1 MPELLRMPEVA
12 TGSTSAV
19 LSAWQVPVGQEY
31 AAGEVIAVLET
42 DKAVVDMEAE
52 AAGSLV
58 HLLAEAGQEV
68 ATGEPIAVWAQP
80 GEQVAD
86 PAAAAAELGVSTGT
100 LTEPQPEPTAA
111 ATSEPAPAPAA
122 APTAAPTPEPA
133 VQSTPIAPTSNGE
146 RIFASPIAR
155 RMAREA
161 GIGLEVL
168 VGSGPGGR
176 IRRRDVEAALA
187 SGVSVSV
194 VPAVPSQAPASP
206 PATGSAAGY
215 REIPH
220 TRLRKAIANRL
231 AESKSTVP
239 HFYLRGTAVVDDLLA
254 MRAQMN
260 EGEDNRISVNDFII
274 KAVAYAHGKVPEAN
288 VIWTEDAVRAF
299 DTVDISV
306 AIATETGLVTPVVR
320 DVGSLSLGQLA
331 LITKD
336 FAARAKEGTLRQT
349 ELEGGSTSV
358 SNLGMFGTE
367 GFDAIINPPQSTIL
381 AVGAAQQQPVV
392 RDGNVVVGTTVQ
404 FSLSVD
410 HRPIDG
416 AVAARWMQVF
426 IDAMENPARIVR

>member
-19 LSAWQVPVGQEY
+19 LSAWQVPLGQEY
-31 AAGEVIAVLET
+31 VAGEVIAVLET

-86 PAAAAAELGVSTGT
+86 PVAAAALLGVGTGAPAKA
-100 LTEPQPEPTAA
+100 EPESMAKTTGEAA
-111 ATSEPAPAPAA
+111 SELTSEPAPEL
-122 APTAAPTPEPA
+122 TLTD
-133 VQSTPIAPTSNGE
+133 SGE

-161 GIGLEVL
+161 KISLATL
-168 VGSGPGGR
+168 VGSGPNGR
-176 IRRRDVEAALA
+176 IRRRDVEAAMSAAPSTPVAPAKAAVDA
-187 SGVSVSV
+187 SG
-194 VPAVPSQAPASP
+194 SP
-206 PATGSAAGY
+206 AGY

-231 AESKSTVP
+231 TESKSTVP

-274 KAVAYAHGKVPEAN
+274 KAVAYAHSKVPEAN
-288 VIWTEDAVRAF
+288 VIWTQDAVRVF

-381 AVGAAQQQPVV
+381 AVGAAQQQP
-392 RDGNVVVGTTVQ
+392 
-404 FSLSVD
+404 
-410 HRPIDG
+410 
-416 AVAARWMQVF
+416 
-426 IDAMENPARIVR
+426 